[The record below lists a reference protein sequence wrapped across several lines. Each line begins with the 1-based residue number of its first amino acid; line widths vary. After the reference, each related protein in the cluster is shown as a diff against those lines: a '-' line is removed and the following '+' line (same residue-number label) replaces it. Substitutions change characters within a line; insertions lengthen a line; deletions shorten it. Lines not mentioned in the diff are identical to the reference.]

1 MKSNIKLLKTYNQFH
16 LAKLD
21 EASLLNDDIQVIL
34 RDGNTV
40 SIAPYYSV
48 TIGGIKLYVFE
59 EDFERAAKILNPH
72 LTVNQ
77 FNSAEEGHE
86 SILCPKCASTTTFQ
100 HHSILSGILFLVV
113 SFVPFSIPKKKY
125 QCLSCEHV
133 WRKYE

>member
-48 TIGGIKLYVFE
+48 AIGGIKLYVFE
-59 EDFERAAKILNPH
+59 EDFERAVKVLNP
-72 LTVNQ
+72 LQNEVSLEYFEEENDFIK
-77 FNSAEEGHE
+77 FN
-86 SILCPKCASTTTFQ
+86 C
-100 HHSILSGILFLVV
+100 
-113 SFVPFSIPKKKY
+113 
-125 QCLSCEHV
+125 
-133 WRKYE
+133 